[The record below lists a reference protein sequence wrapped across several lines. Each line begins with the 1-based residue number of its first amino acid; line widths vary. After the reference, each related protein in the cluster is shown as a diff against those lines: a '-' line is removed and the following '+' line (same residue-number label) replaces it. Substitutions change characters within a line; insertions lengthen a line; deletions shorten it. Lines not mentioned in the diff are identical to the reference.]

1 MTLYESE
8 PRPSHTGGSVSANA
22 SAGDAAFVFA
32 CGASVCAAAKRI
44 TLLVMALA
52 ALVGVW
58 QRRKSRSFH
67 PEEGAAL
74 VGAAFADASPAPSDM
89 RSPLEISNASPPANA
104 AVQAVKSD
112 IRDRINAF
120 MMSSDQGARSAS
132 MRDSL
137 G

>member
-1 MTLYESE
+1 LYESE

-44 TLLVMALA
+44 MLLVMAVA
-52 ALVGVW
+52 GFEGVW

-67 PEEGAAL
+67 PEASAAF
-74 VGAAFADASPAPSDM
+74 VGAAFAAASFAPSDM
-89 RSPLEISNASPPANA
+89 RSPLEINNASPPANA

-120 MMSSDQGARSAS
+120 MMSSNQGARSAS
-132 MRDSL
+132 TRDSL

>member
-1 MTLYESE
+1 LYESE

-32 CGASVCAAAKRI
+32 CGASVCAAATRI
-44 TLLVMALA
+44 MLFVIAVA
-52 ALVGVW
+52 AFEGVW

-67 PEEGAAL
+67 LEAGAAF
-74 VGAAFADASPAPSDM
+74 VEAAFADASLAASDM
-89 RSPLEISNASPPANA
+89 RSPLEINNASPPANA

-112 IRDRINAF
+112 IRERINAF
-120 MMSSDQGARSAS
+120 IMSSNQSARSAS
-132 MRDSL
+132 MRVSL